1 MQAKISKRAAFD
13 LKTFNVLFDGRKL
26 FFYAAA
32 TVSDGIKNTVYVFAS
47 KQSKKFWGMYDVT
60 PTIFIKDFK
69 DKRTADLYHNTV
81 ENAISHQAC
90 HGPFRLRD
98 FFGRIGAIHDFY
110 DFVKKEN
117 AIVR

>member
-1 MQAKISKRAAFD
+1 MKAKISKRAAFN
-13 LKTFNVLFDGRKL
+13 LKTFDVIVDGYKL

-32 TVSDGIKNTVYVFAS
+32 TVSDGAKNTVYVFAS
-47 KQSKKFWGMYDVT
+47 KSKQFLGYDII

-69 DKRTADLYHNTV
+69 DKQTADLYHNTV
-81 ENAISHQAC
+81 ENAIAYQTW
-90 HGPFRLRD
+90 HGPFGIRD
-98 FFGRIGAIHDFY
+98 LFGRIGAIHDFY